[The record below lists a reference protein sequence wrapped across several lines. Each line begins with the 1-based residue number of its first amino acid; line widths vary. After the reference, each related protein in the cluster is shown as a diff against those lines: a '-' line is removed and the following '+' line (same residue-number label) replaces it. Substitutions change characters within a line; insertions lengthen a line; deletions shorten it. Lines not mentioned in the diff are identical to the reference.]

1 MTRLQPCN
9 AARKLATR
17 CTLPIGTLFRR
28 VRYTDT
34 NLVGYRFSNHYHHH
48 HRRASCHRCNH
59 PSCHRFL
66 SSSQQCWA
74 GTSFNARHTRFSR
87 FLSNFA
93 ISPPTIFGREWNCCS
108 STQSSSENR
117 RTSSL
122 IDFAIV
128 PFFFLCNLLE
138 HCYNLCSQCIVLN
151 KFFSYTY
158 YTIRCFNLI
167 FDVIFCQVWAL
178 RYRQFY
184 LQIVFQSCNV
194 QIVFANISFYHR
206 W

>member
-1 MTRLQPCN
+1 MENSTIVNVGLRLQWVEVTACTCIMTRLQPCN

-128 PFFFLCNLLE
+128 L
-138 HCYNLCSQCIVLN
+138 
-151 KFFSYTY
+151 FFSFVIYLN
-158 YTIRCFNLI
+158 IVII
-167 FDVIFCQVWAL
+167 FAL
-178 RYRQFY
+178 SALF
-184 LQIVFQSCNV
+184 
-194 QIVFANISFYHR
+194 
-206 W
+206 